1 MTETAGTAVQAVA
14 DGSLPAALAV
24 LFALLGGAISLSTPY
39 LFVSL
44 GECITERSGR
54 INLGLEGSLILGAMS
69 AYAVAFQVATAAP
82 ALTWLAPWLGVL
94 MAGAVGVAM
103 GALHAGLCARER
115 VNHIAV
121 GIALMVFGVGLAIYL
136 GKPYIQPKAPHL
148 PALAL
153 GAWSNYAAIRSA
165 LQINGLFIIGVVLAP
180 LLAWGFTNTRWGM
193 ILRMAGESTD
203 AARALGYS
211 VNRVRL
217 LATCAGGFLAG
228 VGGSFLSLY
237 NPGIWAEGLSRGQGL
252 MAVALVI
259 FARWNPRNCLYA
271 SLMYG
276 AAEALGPALQN
287 AGLSRG
293 YQLYAAVPAALT
305 LLIMIASSSTKH
317 TLAGA
322 PAELRVG

>member
-1 MTETAGTAVQAVA
+1 MNPVDAANGLAPAVGLSPVAAVF
-14 DGSLPAALAV
+14 
-24 LFALLGGAISLSTPY
+24 FALVGGAISLSTPY

-44 GECITERSGR
+44 GECLTERSGR
-54 INLGLEGSLILGAMS
+54 VNLGLEGTMILGAVS
-69 AYAVAFQVATAAP
+69 SYAVAYRVATASV
-82 ALTWLAPWLGVL
+82 ALTWLAPWLGVFV
-94 MAGAVGVAM
+94 AGLVGVAM
-103 GALHAGLCARER
+103 GWLHAYLCGKER

-121 GIALMVFGVGLAIYL
+121 GIALMVFGVGLAIYF

-153 GAWSNYAAIRSA
+153 GDWSSHEAIRSA
-165 LQINGLFIIGVVLAP
+165 FKINALFIVGLIVAP
-180 LLAWGFTNTRWGM
+180 LLAWALTNTRWGM
-193 ILRMAGESTD
+193 ILRMAGESSD

-211 VNRVRL
+211 VNRVRM

-228 VGGSFLSLY
+228 IGGSFLSLY

-259 FARWNPRNCLYA
+259 FARWNPLYCLLA
-271 SLMYG
+271 SLMFG

-293 YQLYAAVPAALT
+293 YQLYAAVPAAVT
-305 LLIMIASSSTKH
+305 LIIMIATCTTKRS
-317 TLAGA
+317 LAGA
-322 PAELRVG
+322 PAELSVN

>member
-1 MTETAGTAVQAVA
+1 MTPE
-14 DGSLPAALAV
+14 PAAHSPVAAV
-24 LFALLGGAISLSTPY
+24 LFALIGGAISLSTPY

-44 GECITERSGR
+44 GECLTERSGR
-54 INLGLEGSLILGAMS
+54 VNLGLEGTMILGAVVS
-69 AYAVAFQVATAAP
+69 YAVAYNLATSYPTAV
-82 ALTWLAPWLGVL
+82 WLAPWTGVL
-94 MAGAVGVAM
+94 MAGLCGIVM
-103 GALHAGLCARER
+103 GSLHAWLCGKER

-121 GIALMVFGVGLAIYL
+121 GIALMIFGVGLAIYV

-148 PALAL
+148 PALPL
-153 GAWSNYAAIRSA
+153 GNWSSYEAVRSA
-165 LQINGLFIIGVVLAP
+165 FKVNGLFLIGLMLAP
-180 LLAWGFTNTRWGM
+180 TLSWALTNTRWGM
-193 ILRMAGESTD
+193 IVRMAGESSD

-211 VNRVRL
+211 VNRVRM

-259 FARWNPRNCLYA
+259 FARWNPLHCLLA
-271 SLMYG
+271 SLMFG

-293 YQLYAAVPAALT
+293 YQLYAAVPAAMT
-305 LLIMIASSSTKH
+305 LIIMIATCSTKR

-322 PAELRVG
+322 PAELSVS

>member
-1 MTETAGTAVQAVA
+1 MTPDAVQVTAQLSPLAAVF
-14 DGSLPAALAV
+14 
-24 LFALLGGAISLSTPY
+24 FALLGGAISLSTPY

-54 INLGLEGSLILGAMS
+54 VNLGLEGTMILGAVA
-69 AYAVAFQVATAAP
+69 AYAVAYHLATAYPGA
-82 ALTWLAPWLGVL
+82 TWLAPWLGVL
-94 MAGAVGVAM
+94 VAGVVGVGM
-103 GALHAGLCARER
+103 GWLHAWLCAKEG

-121 GIALMVFGVGLAIYL
+121 GIALMIFGVGLAIYL

-153 GAWSNYAAIRSA
+153 GNWSSHEAVRSA
-165 LQINGLFIIGVVLAP
+165 FKINGLFLLGLVLAP
-180 LLAWGFTNTRWGM
+180 AIAWGLGNTRWGM
-193 ILRMAGESTD
+193 ILRMAGESSD

-211 VNRVRL
+211 VNHVRM

-259 FARWNPRNCLYA
+259 FARWNPRTCLLA
-271 SLMYG
+271 SLMFG
-276 AAEALGPALQN
+276 AAEALGPALQA

-293 YQLYAAVPAALT
+293 YQLYAAVPAAMT
-305 LLIMIASSSTKH
+305 LVIMIATCSTKR

-322 PAELRVG
+322 PAELSVS

>member
-1 MTETAGTAVQAVA
+1 MDPAGVATALAQGSGLPPVA
-14 DGSLPAALAV
+14 AV
-24 LFALLGGAISLSTPY
+24 LFALIGGAISLSTPY

-54 INLGLEGSLILGAMS
+54 VNLGLEGTMILGAVS
-69 AYAVAFQVATAAP
+69 SYAIAYQVATAQP
-82 ALTWLAPWLGVL
+82 GLTWLAPWLGVL
-94 MAGAVGVAM
+94 VAGLVGVMM
-103 GALHAGLCARER
+103 GWLHATLCAKER

-121 GIALMVFGVGLAIYL
+121 GIALMIFGVGLAMYF

-148 PALAL
+148 QALPLAN
-153 GAWSNYAAIRSA
+153 WSQYEAVRSA
-165 LQINGLFIIGVVLAP
+165 FKINGLFILGLIVAP
-180 LLAWGFTNTRWGM
+180 SLAWALTNTRWGM
-193 ILRMAGESTD
+193 ILRMVGESSD

-211 VNRVRL
+211 VNGVRL
-217 LATCAGGFLAG
+217 MATCAGGFLAG
-228 VGGSFLSLY
+228 IGGSFLSLY

-259 FARWNPRNCLYA
+259 FARWNPLTCLLA
-271 SLMYG
+271 SLMFG

-305 LLIMIASSSTKH
+305 LIIMIATCSTKR

-322 PAELRVG
+322 PAELSVS

>member
-1 MTETAGTAVQAVA
+1 MTPDVA
-14 DGSLPAALAV
+14 ANVAQGVGLPPVAAV
-24 LFALLGGAISLSTPY
+24 LFALIGGAISLSTPY

-54 INLGLEGSLILGAMS
+54 VNLGLEGTMILGAFAS
-69 AYAVAFQVATAAP
+69 YAVAYRVATASP
-82 ALTWLAPWLGVL
+82 GWTSVAPWIGVVV
-94 MAGAVGVAM
+94 AGLVGVVM
-103 GALHAGLCARER
+103 GFVHAWLCAKDR

-121 GIALMVFGVGLAIYL
+121 GIALMIFGVGLAIYL

-148 PALAL
+148 QALEL
-153 GAWSNYAAIRSA
+153 GGWSSYAAIQSA
-165 LQINGLFIIGVVLAP
+165 LKINGLFLLGLMLAP
-180 LLAWGFTNTRWGM
+180 ALSWVFTNTRWGM

-203 AARALGYS
+203 ASRALGYS
-211 VNRVRL
+211 VNRVRMI
-217 LATCAGGFLAG
+217 ATCVGGFLAG

-259 FARWNPRNCLYA
+259 FARWNPLYCLFA
-271 SLMYG
+271 SLMFG

-293 YQLYAAVPAALT
+293 YQLYAAVPALLT
-305 LLIMIASSSTKH
+305 LIIMIATCSTKR
-317 TLAGA
+317 TLAGT
-322 PAELRVG
+322 PAELSVS

>member
-1 MTETAGTAVQAVA
+1 MNGTEIADPAITTA
-14 DGSLPAALAV
+14 LPPVVAV
-24 LFALLGGAISLSTPY
+24 LLALLGGAISLSTPY

-54 INLGLEGSLILGAMS
+54 VNLGLEGTMILGAVS
-69 AYAVAFQVATAAP
+69 SYALAYQVATADP
-82 ALTWLAPWLGVL
+82 GLTGLAPWLGVL
-94 MAGAVGVAM
+94 LAGCVGVVM
-103 GALHAGLCARER
+103 GALHAFLCSRPR

-148 PALAL
+148 QALAL
-153 GAWSNYAAIRSA
+153 GDWSPHEAVRSA
-165 LQINGLFIIGVVLAP
+165 LKINGLFLVGVAVAP
-180 LLAWGFTNTRWGM
+180 LLSWSFVHTRWGM
-193 ILRMAGESTD
+193 ILRMVGESSD

-211 VNRVRL
+211 VQRVRL
-217 LATCAGGFLAG
+217 VATCAGGFLAG

-259 FARWNPRNCLYA
+259 FARWNPLYCLFA
-271 SLMYG
+271 SLMFG

-293 YQLYAAVPAALT
+293 YQLYAALPAALT
-305 LLIMIASSSTKH
+305 LLIMIATCSTKR

-322 PAELRVG
+322 PAELTVS

>member
-1 MTETAGTAVQAVA
+1 MTPDVA
-14 DGSLPAALAV
+14 DAAAQSVGLPPVAAV

-54 INLGLEGSLILGAMS
+54 VNLGLEGTMILGAFS
-69 AYAVAFQVATAAP
+69 SYAVAYQVATASPGAT
-82 ALTWLAPWLGVL
+82 AIAPWLGVVV
-94 MAGAVGVAM
+94 AGLIGVVM
-103 GALHAGLCARER
+103 GFLHAWLCSKDR

-121 GIALMVFGVGLAIYL
+121 GIALMIFGVGLAMYL

-148 PALAL
+148 QALEL
-153 GAWSNYAAIRSA
+153 GGWSRYAGIQSA
-165 LQINGLFIIGVVLAP
+165 LKINGLFLLGLILAP
-180 LLAWGFTNTRWGM
+180 SLSWAFTNTRWGM

-203 AARALGYS
+203 ASRALGYS
-211 VNRVRL
+211 VNSVRMI
-217 LATCAGGFLAG
+217 ATCAGGFLAG
-228 VGGSFLSLY
+228 IGGSFLSLY

-259 FARWNPRNCLYA
+259 FARWSPLNCLFA
-271 SLMYG
+271 SLMFG

-293 YQLYAAVPAALT
+293 YQLYAAVPAMLT
-305 LLIMIASSSTKH
+305 LIIMIATSSSKR

-322 PAELRVG
+322 PAELSVS